1 MYSVTFNH
9 GLDYLS
15 VRIVTSDLKVMNSI
29 FSLEHI
35 SSENNSKLELLV
47 LWMVTVSCRLNLLYI
62 IVIEDVTCRM
72 RYLGAVLK

>member
-29 FSLEHI
+29 FALEHI